1 MRGFKIF
8 WQVGSFAL
16 FCLFCCSAISAKT
29 ILPTRDIT
37 DSQAGWEIFNDSN
50 SFVEINTVADGVKDK
65 VLKLSYDM
73 GTGSWVSCKSQQF
86 NPYINFQI
94 LGDALEFYY
103 RGDGLENKVA
113 VELQDINKVVY
124 KPKPL
129 VGDISTKSTE
139 WRLISLPFSCFEFA
153 YDLSIPDGEP
163 QPEDADL
170 AWSSI
175 KKIGFTIEPV
185 AGGAGSLAIDE
196 LCITAANTT
205 ITAKILVDNCE
216 KDDWNNLD
224 SGVGKLGDADV
235 SRVES
240 PAPYEG
246 KFCRKI
252 ETNSCTQLYNGMWE
266 EIYYD
271 SLSTTALDISP
282 YSYLS
287 FYIQAPGPVLEEDIL
302 LEFKDNLLNKKEI
315 LIKNYTASGNIP
327 VGGWEQVMVPMD
339 VFSDSPVDL
348 TDMGELVFLIPEDT
362 IIYIDDISFSAV
374 ARTNYVLDTMDTGYE
389 NSSWNSCY
397 PEETNKTT
405 VCLSTVSGQKGNA
418 IQLNYKFPNNAAGEW
433 ANMYRSFELNVLEDN
448 ADAFQ
453 FEYKGSGGRNDL
465 EFKIIDDND
474 TIHRFVLNE
483 VTDTN
488 DVWQTLTVLFDD
500 MSYFA
505 GTDKIFNFKHVSRVE
520 FVVSK
525 GLGGMGDVYL
535 NNIQYLKRP
544 DFSKNFPLD
553 RLIENFEID
562 YNPFS
567 PQSGTPNS
575 QATFSFVLSEPA
587 EVWMKFYDLAG
598 HTILK
603 LEAGRLSSGA
613 QSIVWDGLDRNNK
626 LVRNGLYLYQFVA
639 KGQNTTQK
647 IKNII
652 GVIR

>member
-1 MRGFKIF
+1 MRGLKIF
-8 WQVGSFAL
+8 WQVGFFTL
-16 FCLFCCSAISAKT
+16 LGLFCCSIISAKT

-50 SFVEINTVADGVKDK
+50 SFAEIDTITDAVKDK
-65 VLKLSYDM
+65 VLKLTYDM
-73 GTGSWVSCKSQQF
+73 GTGSWVSCKSRQF

-94 LGDALEFYY
+94 LGDALQFYY
-103 RGDGLENKVA
+103 RGDGLENKVTI
-113 VELQDINKVVY
+113 ELRDINDVVY
-124 KPKPL
+124 KPL
-129 VGDISTKSTE
+129 AVDISTKTTE
-139 WRLISLPFSCFEFA
+139 WNLISLPFSCFEFA
-153 YDLSIPDGEP
+153 YDLSIPAGDP
-163 QPEDADL
+163 QPEDANL

-175 KKIGFTIEPV
+175 KQIGFTIEPV

-196 LCITAANTT
+196 LCISATMA
-205 ITAKILVDNCE
+205 AKILVDNCE
-216 KDDWNNLD
+216 ETNLNTLN
-224 SGVGKLGDADV
+224 SGVGALGDADV
-235 SRVES
+235 SRVS
-240 PAPYEG
+240 TPAPYEG
-246 KFCRKI
+246 TFCRKI
-252 ETNSCTQLYNGMWE
+252 ETSSCTELYNGMWE
-266 EIYYD
+266 RIYYD
-271 SLSTTALDISP
+271 DLSTTPLDISP

-287 FYIQAPGPVLEEDIL
+287 FYIQASGTVREEEIR
-302 LEFKDNLLNKKEI
+302 LEFKDVLLKGKEV
-315 LIKNYTASGNIP
+315 LIKDYTSSGNIP
-327 VGGWEQVMVPMD
+327 VGSWEQVMVPMD
-339 VFSDSPVDL
+339 VFSGSSVDL
-348 TDMGELVFLIPEDT
+348 TNMGELVFLIPEDT
-362 IIYIDDISFSAV
+362 IIYIDNISFSDT

-397 PEETNKTT
+397 PDTNKTT

-433 ANMYRSFELNVLEDN
+433 ANMYRSFALNVLEDN
-448 ADAFQ
+448 ANAFQ
-453 FEYKGSGGRNDL
+453 FEYKGSGGKNDL

-488 DVWQTLTVLFDD
+488 NVWKTLTVLFDD
-500 MSYFA
+500 MSYFS

-525 GLGGMGDVYL
+525 GLGGMGNVHL

-544 DFSKNFPLD
+544 DFSKGFPAD
-553 RLIENFEID
+553 RLIESFEID

-567 PQSGTPNS
+567 PQSGTANS
-575 QATFSFVLSEPA
+575 QATFSFFLSEPA

-603 LEAGRLSSGA
+603 LEAGMLSSGA
-613 QSIVWDGLDRNNK
+613 QSIVWDGLDRSNK